1 MAKNWVNGKDGD
13 WLVKF
18 ILDDKIVNGAVLYKV
33 FWENY
38 TLSDA
43 SWVTLDECDCEDLI
57 LDYENRCDDRARV
70 RGDLEELIPRKCKV
84 PDSTCSARVRPL
96 LVVPKVIFFYFEIKY
111 LNYFLISKFLDSLL

>member
-18 ILDDKIVNGAVLYKV
+18 ILDDKIVNGEVRYKV

-38 TLSDA
+38 PLSDA

-70 RGDLEELIPRKCKV
+70 
-84 PDSTCSARVRPL
+84 T
-96 LVVPKVIFFYFEIKY
+96 
-111 LNYFLISKFLDSLL
+111 